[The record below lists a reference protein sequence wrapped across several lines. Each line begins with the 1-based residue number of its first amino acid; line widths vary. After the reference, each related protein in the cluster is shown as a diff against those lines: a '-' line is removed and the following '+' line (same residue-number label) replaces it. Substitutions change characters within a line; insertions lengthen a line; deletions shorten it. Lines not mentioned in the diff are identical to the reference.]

1 MRMRRRFLAWEGRA
15 ISMALISARWLAI
28 SHPACHSARRRMN
41 LFSATWRRRVSLGP
55 EQSVRFCDA
64 PVRNRTAVWLSLGSN
79 LGDRRRNLE
88 RALAALPGL
97 GIERLRTSHL
107 YRTAPVGMRGSW
119 FLNCV
124 AAGETALAPRPLLRR
139 LQALEWKL
147 GRRRLGPGY
156 RARTIDLDL
165 LLYGNRR
172 IATRERRVLLLGLR
186 ELGAPLPA
194 PATVAAAVRRQSVHA
209 AGGKR

>member
-1 MRMRRRFLAWEGRA
+1 
-15 ISMALISARWLAI
+15 
-28 SHPACHSARRRMN
+28 MN
-41 LFSATWRRRVSLGP
+41 LFSATWRHRARP
-55 EQSVRFCDA
+55 EPDRSVRFCDA

-156 RARTIDLDL
+156 RPRSIDLDL

-172 IATRERRVLLLGLR
+172 IATRELRVPHPAIGQRRFLLLGLR

-194 PATVAAAVRRQSVHA
+194 PSTVAAAVRRQSVHA
-209 AGGKR
+209 ERSKP